1 MFQTTNQWILR
12 CPKYPNTF
20 FGCSPHFLLLT
31 CGFCREVIST
41 PPRRYHPEHVMQN
54 KSSQTRNQ
62 QNKWCRPEATFFYA
76 YDSYD
81 HDISPLFSP
90 EIQAQKTSTMVIYP
104 LNLLASH
111 QFSLTFPY
119 WLVVSTLWKIWV
131 RQLGWWHSQL
141 NGKIKAMFQT
151 TNQLYYCCRLVDF
164 WLQCFSKPVFLLQPS
179 ADSAT
184 TLGKIQPKTHGLGK
198 SKQKSSP
205 ILDQRCLLH
214 RVHPPIFT
222 ANLRYPYKTTS

>member
-90 EIQAQKTSTMVIYP
+90 EIQAQKTSTMVIYIH
-104 LNLLASH
+104 LKNLKLPISYHPNHLPNAIWR
-111 QFSLTFPY
+111 FS
-119 WLVVSTLWKIWV
+119 VRVSENDRTLHG
-131 RQLGWWHSQL
+131 R
-141 NGKIKAMFQT
+141 
-151 TNQLYYCCRLVDF
+151 CRS
-164 WLQCFSKPVFLLQPS
+164 CS
-179 ADSAT
+179 
-184 TLGKIQPKTHGLGK
+184 
-198 SKQKSSP
+198 
-205 ILDQRCLLH
+205 R
-214 RVHPPIFT
+214 
-222 ANLRYPYKTTS
+222 